1 MVSITFA
8 AKSSQLIQIP
18 KEQERRR
25 LMLGSAKMLDQ
36 IKEALREN
44 GSGMRVCYQPMKE
57 LWSLDQPAIFFE
69 ALVRLDSL
77 GKLVPASAFI
87 GAVLND
93 VETSLA
99 LDDFV
104 LRSVAAQI
112 KRHENYRYAVNV
124 TAASLA
130 SPDFDDKIRR
140 LFGDTAKDQL
150 VIELIEDQPLNADA
164 VATTRRMRKLTS
176 LYLDDVGTGFSNAEA
191 IVSLSVDGLKI
202 DGSYVTRM
210 LTSPP
215 HKAIIE
221 AVFVICLAL
230 RMTCIC
236 EHVESPALIE
246 ALKSLAGNYRLL
258 DLYLQ
263 GYAVGRPELHR

>member
-1 MVSITFA
+1 
-8 AKSSQLIQIP
+8 
-18 KEQERRR
+18 
-25 LMLGSAKMLDQ
+25 MLGSAKMLDL

-44 GSGMRVCYQPMKE
+44 GRGMRVCYQPMKE
-57 LWSLDQPAIFFE
+57 VWSLDQPATFFE
-69 ALVRLDSL
+69 ALVRLDDL
-77 GKLVPASAFI
+77 GRLVPAGVFI

-93 VETSLA
+93 TETSLA

-112 KRHENYRYAVNV
+112 RRHENYRYAVNV

-130 SPDFDDKIRR
+130 SPDFDDKIRQ

-150 VIELIEDQPLNADA
+150 VIELIEHQPLNASA

-191 IVSLSVDGLKI
+191 IVALAVDGLKI

-221 AVFVICLAL
+221 AVFVICLSL

-236 EHVESPALIE
+236 EHVESPSLIE
-246 ALKSLAGNYRLL
+246 ALKSLSGNYRLL
-258 DLYLQ
+258 ELYLQ
-263 GYAVGRPELHR
+263 GYAIGRPELHR